1 MADIA
6 GLVVQ
11 LEMQSAQ
18 FQAQMTKVNS
28 QLGSLDRRAK
38 QASSGMANFA
48 ASLKRVVGP
57 LAAVFAAQRIISG
70 AGQLID
76 KMDAIAKTAPK
87 IGLTTK
93 ALQELQYAAGLSGV
107 EAKGLQTAMQR
118 LSVNMLDAGRGV
130 KEMEEAF
137 KNLGVAGEKD
147 ATKVLEAVADRFA
160 KMPDG
165 AIKTAE
171 ATRLFGRSGADLI
184 PLLNQ
189 GSAGLRKYADEANRL
204 GLIIGDKAL
213 KASEKFN
220 DSMSTIG
227 QMLSI
232 LVVDAIG
239 PFITWVGRVAT
250 AFIDARKEGK
260 SLVATLQA
268 IGTAMVTAD
277 VQEKLAEASYLV
289 KESEKAFFEAQRN
302 GSIFLASVAAQ
313 REAAI
318 KNYFKVL
325 DEFNTKSNAVK
336 LPEIVVTPEDDDSLF
351 KNTTKVTDALK
362 SEADALTKNI
372 DVVGE
377 YTRQI
382 ERLNLMREKGYIT
395 DNIYEEKLFQ
405 LQDGLSAAATGTND
419 LANKTVSLSEEM
431 KTAAG
436 NLISGAITGLVDLFF
451 EANQSFSQFASNF
464 LKEIAKMIAQ
474 IVILNALKTASKGTS
489 FAGWFGANGM
499 QLGGASGLPHG
510 IYNTPTRFNLPNS
523 YEGGQSMG
531 NLKAFAR
538 GGVLGEAGPEA
549 ILPLSRGSNGKLGV
563 TGSSTVVNVIN
574 NSGQEVKTSEQNTP
588 DGGKIIDVII
598 GRKVQEMFANGSLDK
613 MMRGV
618 YGARRQAM

>member
-1 MADIA
+1 MATISE
-6 GLVVQ
+6 LVVSME
-11 LEMQSAQ
+11 LQSAQ

-70 AGQLID
+70 IGRLID
-76 KMDAIAKTAPK
+76 GMDAIAKTAPK

-147 ATKVLEAVADRFA
+147 ATKVLDAVADRFA

-171 ATRLFGRSGADLI
+171 ATKLFGRAGADLI

-227 QMLSI
+227 KMLSI

-250 AFIDARKEGK
+250 AFINARKEGRGF
-260 SLVATLQA
+260 LGTLKDIA
-268 IGTAMVTAD
+268 VAMVTVD
-277 VQEKLAEASYLV
+277 VQDKLAEALYQF
-289 KESEKAFFEAQRN
+289 KESEKIFFEAQRT
-302 GSIFLASVAAQ
+302 GSILIDSAA
-313 REAAI
+313 ANYKIHSAY
-318 KNYFKVL
+318 YFKVL
-325 DEFNTKSNAVK
+325 EELNTKANSVK
-336 LPEIVVTPEDDDSLF
+336 LPEVVVTPDDTDSLF
-351 KNTTKVTDALK
+351 KNTTKATDALK
-362 SEADALTKNI
+362 SEADAITKNI

-382 ERLNLMREKGYIT
+382 ERLNLMREKGYIS
-395 DNIYEEKLFQ
+395 DNIYEEQLFR
-405 LQDGLSAAATGTND
+405 LQDGLSAAATGTKD
-419 LANKTVSLSEEM
+419 LADKTKSLSEEM
-431 KTAAG
+431 KDAAG
-436 NLISGAITGLVDLFF
+436 SLISGAITGLVDLFF

-474 IVILNALKTASKGTS
+474 IVILNALKTASKGTA

-510 IYNTPTRFNLPNS
+510 VYNTPTRFNLPDK
-523 YEGGQSMG
+523 YEGGQFRSG
-531 NLKAFAR
+531 FKAFAR

-563 TGSSTVVNVIN
+563 AGSSTVVNVIN